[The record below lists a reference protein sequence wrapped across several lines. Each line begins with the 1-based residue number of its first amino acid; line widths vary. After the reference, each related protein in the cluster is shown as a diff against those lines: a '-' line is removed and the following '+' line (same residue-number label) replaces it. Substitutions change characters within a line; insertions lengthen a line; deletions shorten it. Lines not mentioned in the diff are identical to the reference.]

1 MMFAA
6 GTLLGT
12 YEITGLLGSGGMG
25 EVYRG
30 RDTRLD
36 RPVAL
41 KVLPAALAADPR
53 FRQRFDR
60 EARVISRLNH
70 PQICTVYDIGDAQG
84 VSFLVMELV
93 EGETLRAWGSRP
105 RARTISD
112 IVAIVLQISRALAAA
127 HAAGIVHRDIKPDN
141 VLVRADGSVKVLDFG
156 VAKLAPAASAADATT
171 GFGDTE
177 FGTLI
182 GTTGYMSP
190 EQARGV
196 DVDGRS
202 DIFSLGIVLYELLT
216 GHAPFGG
223 GSATDTLMAIVQR
236 DP

>member
-105 RARTISD
+105 RPGRSPTSWRSSFK
-112 IVAIVLQISRALAAA
+112 SRA
-127 HAAGIVHRDIKPDN
+127 RSRPPT
-141 VLVRADGSVKVLDFG
+141 RPGS
-156 VAKLAPAASAADATT
+156 SIATSNPITSSSEPT
-171 GFGDTE
+171 G
-177 FGTLI
+177 L
-182 GTTGYMSP
+182 
-190 EQARGV
+190 
-196 DVDGRS
+196 
-202 DIFSLGIVLYELLT
+202 
-216 GHAPFGG
+216 
-223 GSATDTLMAIVQR
+223 
-236 DP
+236 

>member
-1 MMFAA
+1 MTLAA

-12 YEITGLLGSGGMG
+12 YEITGVLGSGGMG

-70 PQICTVYDIGDAQG
+70 PQICTVYDIGEAQG

-93 EGETLRAWGSRP
+93 EGETLRAWGTRQRSQ
-105 RARTISD
+105 TIAD

-127 HAAGIVHRDIKPDN
+127 HTAGIVHRDIKPEN
-141 VLVRADGSVKVLDFG
+141 VFLTAEGRVKIST
-156 VAKLAPAASAADATT
+156 SAWP
-171 GFGDTE
+171 
-177 FGTLI
+177 
-182 GTTGYMSP
+182 SSRRP
-190 EQARGV
+190 SR
-196 DVDGRS
+196 
-202 DIFSLGIVLYELLT
+202 
-216 GHAPFGG
+216 
-223 GSATDTLMAIVQR
+223 
-236 DP
+236 